1 MSRAQ
6 IDAAT
11 ARARELAGEAVR
23 PVLRLP
29 WFTTFATASGRAV
42 QVWDGGPAR
51 LVDLER
57 GEKFAATPPRS
68 AQQVRAEW
76 AGVARQLAELPAAE
90 ALSPR
95 AQELRARRDAL
106 RLELEQLAR
115 GRA

>member
-1 MSRAQ
+1 MSRANV
-6 IDAAT
+6 DAAT

-42 QVWDGGPAR
+42 QVWDDGPAR
-51 LVDLER
+51 IVELEP
-57 GEKFAATPPRS
+57 APPRS

-90 ALSPR
+90 TLSPR